1 MKDQIAICPKCQTEN
16 ATDNAFC
23 FKCGQPLREAAV
35 PAGGPP
41 PAGTA
46 APPEAFRWSWV
57 GWSALII
64 FGTAVGLA
72 VVVGFAYGL
81 ITRSDVMPFWLVAAA
96 NIGGMFLGGMLA
108 GYKSPGVTIK
118 EPAVA
123 AAIVTVLSVVASK
136 QYSAILVGWILPY
149 ALAYIGAW
157 LGEKIQ
163 GTV

>member
-1 MKDQIAICPKCQTEN
+1 MSTDAQPCPGCQTEN
-16 ATDNAFC
+16 GADNAFC
-23 FKCGQPLREAAV
+23 YKCGQPLGAA
-35 PAGGPP
+35 A
-41 PAGTA
+41 ATA
-46 APPEAFRWSWV
+46 APAPGFRWSWV

-64 FGTAVGLA
+64 FGTSVAAA

-81 ITRSDVMPFWLVAAA
+81 IMRSDVLPFWLIATT
-96 NIGGMFLGGMLA
+96 NIAGMFLGGLLA

-123 AAIVTVLSVVASK
+123 AAIVTVLSVLSTK
-136 QYSAILVGWILPY
+136 QYAAILLGWILPY

-157 LGEKIQ
+157 VGEKMQ